1 VIGSAGQLEEQPDLK
16 KPTALR
22 GAVGVWNRESGDRIK
37 GCDGACLHAVGSLAG
52 VSG

>member
-1 VIGSAGQLEEQPDLK
+1 VISLTRQLVKQPDPK

-37 GCDGACLHAVGSLAG
+37 GCDGARILAASSLAG
-52 VSG
+52 VGG